1 MSLLLITFILPL
13 IASVA
18 TFALGNKM
26 AKVLALLFSAATFVL
41 SIGVYLSVAHSETG
55 SLQFAVNWIPEMNI
69 HFSLLVDG
77 LSIWLLLLT
86 NFLVPV
92 ILLASYQKSFKN
104 EAALYALVLLMQFG
118 LVGVFTAADGFLFYI
133 FWELALLPIYFIVWL
148 WNENPDEQVRTRTAF
163 KFFIYT
169 IAGSLFMLL
178 GFMYLYVKLG
188 SLDLSTLYSS
198 SLDSKDQII
207 LFAFFFAAFAIK
219 IPIFP
224 FHTWQAD
231 TYRESPTIGTMLL
244 SGIMLKMGIY
254 GLIRWLIPV
263 LPLGTAFWTP
273 YIIALCVIG
282 VIYGAIIA
290 IRQDN
295 LKSLLAYS
303 SLSHVGLIAAGTL
316 VLTNEGFQGAS
327 IQMLAH
333 GVNVVGAFFIA
344 EIILQRTGTL
354 SISQLG
360 GIRLVAPK
368 FFTCAVIM
376 VLASVALPLTNG
388 FVGEFLLL
396 FSMFQYN
403 TWLAVLAG
411 TTIVLGAVYMLWMT
425 QRVFLGNVNS
435 RTEKFE
441 DLKTT
446 ELVVFVVLIAC
457 VFIFGVY
464 PKLVFDLLQTASGT
478 ILGASLR

>member
-1 MSLLLITFILPL
+1 
-13 IASVA
+13 
-18 TFALGNKM
+18 
-26 AKVLALLFSAATFVL
+26 
-41 SIGVYLSVAHSETG
+41 
-55 SLQFAVNWIPEMNI
+55 
-69 HFSLLVDG
+69 
-77 LSIWLLLLT
+77 
-86 NFLVPV
+86 
-92 ILLASYQKSFKN
+92 
-104 EAALYALVLLMQFG
+104 
-118 LVGVFTAADGFLFYI
+118 
-133 FWELALLPIYFIVWL
+133 
-148 WNENPDEQVRTRTAF
+148 
-163 KFFIYT
+163 
-169 IAGSLFMLL
+169 
-178 GFMYLYVKLG
+178 
-188 SLDLSTLYSS
+188 
-198 SLDSKDQII
+198 
-207 LFAFFFAAFAIK
+207 
-219 IPIFP
+219 
-224 FHTWQAD
+224 
-231 TYRESPTIGTMLL
+231 
-244 SGIMLKMGIY
+244 
-254 GLIRWLIPV
+254 
-263 LPLGTAFWTP
+263 
-273 YIIALCVIG
+273 
-282 VIYGAIIA
+282 
-290 IRQDN
+290 
-295 LKSLLAYS
+295 LLAYS
-303 SLSHVGLIAAGTL
+303 SLSHVGLIAAGTF

-360 GIRLVAPK
+360 GIRTVAPK

-435 RTEKFE
+435 RTENFE

-446 ELVVFVVLIAC
+446 ELLVFVVLIAC

-478 ILGASLR
+478 ILNASLR